1 MSGKFCTVVMICDC
15 ELEIISEERLDNEHV
30 NPFNLFSFMLS
41 IVVFTPVNAVAN
53 PNITVVVGGRTHR
66 PKSLTLR

>member
-41 IVVFTPVNAVAN
+41 IVVFTPVNAVQIPTPQLLLVEGHTALN
-53 PNITVVVGGRTHR
+53 
-66 PKSLTLR
+66 L